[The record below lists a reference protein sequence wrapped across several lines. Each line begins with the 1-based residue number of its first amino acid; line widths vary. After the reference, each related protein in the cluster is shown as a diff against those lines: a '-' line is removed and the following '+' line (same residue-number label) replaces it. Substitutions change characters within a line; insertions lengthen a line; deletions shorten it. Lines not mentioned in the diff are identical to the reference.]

1 MGYNLNVKLS
11 KEYCEKEARNE
22 EMIYKAQII
31 KSVYG
36 YVKKEVTSLK
46 DSFDGYAHYKIELI
60 KYYYVINGLTIIINR
75 RYDYISQEQN
85 DELEIK
91 IQDKTVY
98 NSIENIYEIGKWEN
112 IFEELFKSS
121 LKLTQEN
128 NQKVYTKK
136 QER

>member
-1 MGYNLNVKLS
+1 
-11 KEYCEKEARNE
+11 
-22 EMIYKAQII
+22 MIYKAQII

-36 YVKKEVTSLK
+36 YVKKKVTNLK
-46 DSFDGYAHYKIELI
+46 DLFDGYAYYKIELI

-75 RYDYISQEQN
+75 RYDHSSQEQN

-91 IQDKTVY
+91 INEETLFDSMK
-98 NSIENIYEIGKWEN
+98 NIYINGKWEKT
-112 IFEELFKSS
+112 FEELFKSS

-136 QER
+136 QEK

>member
-1 MGYNLNVKLS
+1 MGYNLNVGFS
-11 KEYCEKEARNE
+11 KKFLERETRKE

-36 YVKKEVTSLK
+36 YVKKEVTNLK
-46 DSFDGYAHYKIELI
+46 DLFDGYAYYKIVLI
-60 KYYYVINGLTIIINR
+60 KYYYIINGLTIIINR
-75 RYDYISQEQN
+75 RYDYSSQEQN

-91 IQDKTVY
+91 INEETVFD
-98 NSIENIYEIGKWEN
+98 SMKNIYINGKWEKT
-112 IFEELFKSS
+112 FEELFKSS
-121 LKLTQEN
+121 LKLTQED